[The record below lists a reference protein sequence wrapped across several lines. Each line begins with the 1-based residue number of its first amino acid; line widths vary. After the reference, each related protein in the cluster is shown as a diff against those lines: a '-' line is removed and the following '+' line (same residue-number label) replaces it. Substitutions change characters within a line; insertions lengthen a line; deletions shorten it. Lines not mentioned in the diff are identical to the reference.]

1 MVFPP
6 GRPVF
11 QVALEGV
18 NRAGKGN
25 VRPGNV
31 LRIDQ
36 HGFQALRS
44 GAELRLRGPGPEEHM
59 NLVRLQYVHGRQQRT
74 DLDLRQRFFV
84 SLASSALLKG
94 LAILH
99 EPRGHRPEAT
109 PWLDTPATQQNL
121 PVIVRHATDDDPGI
135 LVVDGSTGVADVT
148 RQMVARRDAEFDLG
162 TALIAEIHGLRSS
175 ISRTKRW
182 AGPMR

>member
-6 GRPVF
+6 GCPIF

-18 NRAGKGN
+18 NRAGKSN
-25 VRPGNV
+25 VRPRNV
-31 LRIDQ
+31 LRVDQ

-44 GAELRLRGPGPEEHM
+44 GTERRLRQLGPEEDMHLM
-59 NLVRLQYVHGRQQRT
+59 RLQSVHDRQQRT
-74 DLDLRQRFFV
+74 DLDLRQCFFV
-84 SLASSALLKG
+84 SLAGGTLLKG
-94 LAILH
+94 LAVLH
-99 EPRGHRPEAT
+99 EPRRHRPEAAPRLYT
-109 PWLDTPATQQNL
+109 PTTQQNL

-148 RQMVARRDAEFDLG
+148 RQMVARRDARFDLG
-162 TALIAEIHGLRSS
+162 AALVAEIHGSIRS

-182 AGPMR
+182 AGPMT